1 MLLLLFIKHIKTIYM
16 IDFFYSEKIKIPM
29 YEAFMWNG
37 EQFKTMLPGVHHI
50 HMRPKALH
58 NNTYCKS
65 RTCMY
70 LYQYEFMVTI

>member
-37 EQFKTMLPGVHHI
+37 EQFKTMLPGGHHI
-50 HMRPKALH
+50 IWVLTPFSNRHYFFVNNNAL
-58 NNTYCKS
+58 
-65 RTCMY
+65 
-70 LYQYEFMVTI
+70 LL